1 MADNDP
7 SVPPRLPT
15 ADAAAQYPIPRRTWI
30 VWLAIFFGIIFLMFV
45 KDRLSSGDMLKQY
58 QFQELVDSGEIAHA
72 VIMYEPQA
80 GALNE
85 IVGTYHTNLEGRK
98 VEVPFRT
105 KVRLTGD
112 LEQKLLA
119 SPAFEAHQPN
129 TALMSVIWSLLPIIV
144 LAALIWFFFV
154 RQIRKAAGKSQV
166 TVDLNIKTAEQQSRF
181 DQVLD
186 KWEQLA
192 ERMDAL
198 LDKQERRG

>member
-15 ADAAAQYPIPRRTWI
+15 ADPAVQFRVPRRTWI

-45 KDRLSSGDMLKQY
+45 KDRLSSGDMLNQY
-58 QFQELVDSGEIAHA
+58 QFQELVDAGEIAHA
-72 VIMYEPQA
+72 VITYNPQA

-85 IVGTYHTNLEGRK
+85 IVGTYYKNSEGRK
-98 VEVPFRT
+98 IEVPFRT

-112 LEQKLLA
+112 LEQKLLT
-119 SPAFEAHQPN
+119 SPAFEAHEPN

-144 LAALIWFFFV
+144 IAALIWFFFV
-154 RQIRKAAGKSQV
+154 RQIRKAAGKSQI
-166 TVDLNIKTAEQQSRF
+166 TVDLNIKTAEQQRRF

-192 ERMDAL
+192 ARMDAL
-198 LDKQERRG
+198 LEKQERRG